1 MELYKLTVHEAV
13 DLINKKEVTYQ
24 QIVQSALQQIHEVD
38 KDVKAFITLT
48 DERALEDSRQLDAI
62 GADEEGLSV
71 LAGIPFGVEDNICT
85 QGVRTTCASK
95 MLDNFVPPYS
105 ATAFSRIAQ
114 QRGVLMGKLNTDEFS
129 MGLTTETS
137 YFHETRN
144 PWDLNRI
151 AGGASAGAAAAV
163 AADEVFYAL
172 ATDTGGSLRRAAAF
186 CGVVGL
192 KPTYGMVS
200 RYGVISSSSSMDQVG
215 PVAKNVKDCALV
227 FQAIAGRDKA
237 DPMTATA
244 RVADYVGALADD
256 IKGLRIGLLRE
267 CFDKGIDKDVK
278 EAVLNAAKTLEG
290 LGAHVE
296 EISLPSVELAPAA
309 HCVILSAEVSSNLGR
324 YDGIKYGYRVERCQD
339 LDDLYKKTRTQGF
352 GDEVK
357 LRVMLGTYALSAGNY
372 EHYYLQALKVRT
384 IIKAELEKAFEN
396 FDAVVLPTCSTTAWR
411 FGDKVDSA
419 LAMFLADKYTAPAS
433 IAGVP
438 AITIPCG
445 FDVNGL
451 PIGMQLMGKQFSET
465 TLLRIAF
472 TFEQNTDYHIKRPAI
487 DWR

>member
-1 MELYKLTVHEAV
+1 MELYKLTVHEAA
-13 DLINKKEVTYQ
+13 DLIDKKEVTYQ
-24 QIVQSALQQIHEVD
+24 QIVQSALQQINEVD
-38 KDVKAFITLT
+38 KDVKAFVTLA
-48 DERALEDSRQLDAI
+48 DEGAVKGARQLDDSK
-62 GADEEGLSV
+62 ADQDVLSV

-85 QGVRTTCASK
+85 EGIRTTCASR
-95 MLDNFVPPYS
+95 MLSNFVPPYS
-105 ATAFSRIAQ
+105 ATVVNRIAR
-114 QRGVLMGKLNTDEFS
+114 QRGILMGKLNTDEFS

-151 AGGASAGAAAAV
+151 AGGASAGPAAAV

-172 ATDTGGSLRRAAAF
+172 ATDVGGSLRRAAAF

-200 RYGVISSSSSMDQVG
+200 RFGVISSGSSMDQVG
-215 PVAKNVKDCALV
+215 AVAKDVKDCAMV
-227 FQAIAGRDKA
+227 FQAIAGKDKA

-244 RVADYVGALADD
+244 ASSDYAKALADD
-256 IKGLRIGLLRE
+256 VNGLRIGLLRE
-267 CFDKGIDKDVK
+267 CFDRDVDGEVK
-278 EAVLNAAKTLEG
+278 EAVLSAVKRFEG

-296 EISLPSVELAPAA
+296 EVSLPSVELAPAA
-309 HCVILSAEVSSNLGR
+309 FCVILSAEGSSNLGR
-324 YDGIKYGYRVERCQD
+324 YDGIKFGYRVERCQD
-339 LDDLYKKTRTQGF
+339 LDELYKKTRTQGF

-372 EHYYLQALKVRT
+372 ERYYLQALKVRT
-384 IIKAELEKAFEN
+384 IIKNELEKAFEK
-396 FDAVVLPTCSTTAWR
+396 FDALVLPTCPTTALR

-433 IAGVP
+433 VAGVP
-438 AITIPCG
+438 ALTVPCG
-445 FDVNGL
+445 FDANGL
-451 PIGMQLMGKQFSET
+451 PIGMQLMGKPFDEA
-465 TLLRIAF
+465 TLLRVAF